1 MSNAVRAYDTVSQH
15 IQRDAARGREHSIN
29 SAADETV
36 LQDAS
41 VADAG
46 GDKDDDCLSDW
57 HGCL

>member
-1 MSNAVRAYDTVSQH
+1 MSNAERAYDTVSQH

-29 SAADETV
+29 SAAADETV

-46 GDKDDDCLSDW
+46 GDKDDDCLSD
-57 HGCL
+57 